1 MNKNNYVV
9 YNIMTVIAYFYGIIL
24 ISTLILLPLGVYS
37 VIAAHRYS
45 NYSEMSGLEL
55 SMNKKLVQAWT
66 IFGCVLY
73 FPFGLISLIPYFS
86 ISNNVVV
93 NDVKEQEPQQQKS
106 DSEPVE
112 VEIDVPKTESEK
124 AEKLAKLERFKA
136 NGLITEDEYNQ
147 AKAQLEEDK

>member
-1 MNKNNYVV
+1 
-9 YNIMTVIAYFYGIIL
+9 
-24 ISTLILLPLGVYS
+24 
-37 VIAAHRYS
+37 
-45 NYSEMSGLEL
+45 MSGLEL